1 MVAALWG
8 GSEGPGGRWGTGD
21 VVSVVGPKMGG
32 SMGLG
37 GSLRVRAL
45 GGVEGVGGCASGSRS
60 GDGGGLDGRGG

>member
-37 GSLRVRAL
+37 G
-45 GGVEGVGGCASGSRS
+45 VGGCASGSRS